1 MPASRSLMFR
11 LSIPNDQLWVEQ
23 NYSTLT
29 FSIFKVLIE
38 SRSSSTRKPK
48 TIYYRCVASNNK
60 KRTLKMVPKA
70 NDDGDLISLLMA
82 NLSPVFLCIG
92 RKLRFLKKLFD
103 VDCIVLK
110 RKIQCKLTNM
120 GSKANINIPK
130 TFKIVHW
137 AKQQCGFTLQNCSLL
152 RIFREPWIVVIA
164 TRKASEV
171 SKEIAILPNYN

>member
-1 MPASRSLMFR
+1 
-11 LSIPNDQLWVEQ
+11 
-23 NYSTLT
+23 
-29 FSIFKVLIE
+29 
-38 SRSSSTRKPK
+38 
-48 TIYYRCVASNNK
+48 
-60 KRTLKMVPKA
+60 MVPKA

-110 RKIQCKLTNM
+110 WIIYCKLTNM

-137 AKQQCGFTLQNCSLL
+137 VNSNVALLYKIAVYYGFLESGGSSSSQLAKHQKCRRKLPSCPIIIEGVRTPPNQ
-152 RIFREPWIVVIA
+152 IA
-164 TRKASEV
+164 SC
-171 SKEIAILPNYN
+171 L